1 MDSSTAP
8 HSNVATEYH
17 FPKSLSLG
25 TFAFSGIWDEHA
37 EEATAGR
44 DARLELGYLAK
55 NVYLVMG
62 GNGTVTVSAGDGT
75 ARPGRCK
82 SRACRRSIGCLHFGT
97 SSSGT
102 MVMTLSPGVQAYD
115 FTFG

>member
-1 MDSSTAP
+1 
-8 HSNVATEYH
+8 V
-17 FPKSLSLG
+17 
-25 TFAFSGIWDEHA
+25 WDEHA
-37 EEATAGR
+37 EEATAGKG
-44 DARLELGYLAK
+44 ARLELSYLAR

-62 GNGTVTVSAGDGT
+62 GTGTVTVSAGDGT
-75 ARPGRCK
+75 PA
-82 SRACRRSIGCLHFGT
+82 RSIHVSGVPTLYRLLHFGS